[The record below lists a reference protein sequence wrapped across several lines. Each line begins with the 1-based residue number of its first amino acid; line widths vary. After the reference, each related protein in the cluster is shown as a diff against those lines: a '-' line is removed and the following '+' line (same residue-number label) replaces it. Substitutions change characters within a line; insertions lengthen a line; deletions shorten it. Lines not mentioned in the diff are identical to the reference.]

1 MQRYWVPRERFA
13 GDRAVL
19 LDEDAHHALRVMRLK
34 AGDGVIVCDGEGSVW
49 RAEIACASPREV
61 VVRLVEPLAEDREL
75 PVEVALAQSLPK
87 GDKMDLILQKGTEL
101 GVGRFV
107 PLVSA
112 RTVVKLDEKK
122 AAQRQARWARIV
134 KEAFEQ
140 SRRTLLPRVEPVR
153 RWDEVLRLAGDYD
166 AALLAYEGEGT
177 VPLGTVL
184 SLVRPGQRVLALIG
198 PEGGFAP
205 EEVQAARAAGF
216 VPVSLGK
223 RVLRTETA
231 GLFLMAAIAYRFEL
245 MA

>member
-1 MQRYWVPRERFA
+1 
-13 GDRAVL
+13 VL

-34 AGDGVIVCDGEGSVW
+34 AGDGVIICDGEGSVW

-61 VVRLVEPLAEDREL
+61 VVRLVEPLTEDREL

-112 RTVVKLDEKK
+112 RTVVKLDERK